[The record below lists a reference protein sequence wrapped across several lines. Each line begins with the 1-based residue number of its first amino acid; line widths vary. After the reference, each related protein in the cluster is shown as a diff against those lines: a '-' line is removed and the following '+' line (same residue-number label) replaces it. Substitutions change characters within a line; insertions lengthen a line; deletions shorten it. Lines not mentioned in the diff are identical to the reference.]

1 MAALKKVVLTGEKFY
16 ENIVR
21 PVLGDVVPGENYTNG
36 LAGEF
41 TVLDD
46 VSQSAKILDI
56 TPVSNILQR
65 RDASCEIEY
74 SALASGNVRRIEVS
88 ELYGATKFCRQDFYQ
103 GALKDWRNGD
113 TTFVT
118 KILGF
123 FKKAIKTDVISNM
136 YFGDITRN
144 DATNAT
150 YSTNKF
156 DGILTQY
163 RRYVAS
169 GAIPGAQTF
178 NVPNGDITPAN
189 AYAYLK
195 SLYDKQPAILNV
207 ALPFEKA
214 FYIDRVW
221 FDAYEEYLIATGATN
236 GEAVNYVQDGIKVRA
251 FKGIPI
257 FVNDFFGPVLAQI
270 TGAAAHFGVLT
281 FRGNFIFATDK
292 KYGEGPN
299 GDQALSVWYD
309 WDELTWKYLNVLK
322 AGTAIGAPELSSL
335 ALPA

>member
-1 MAALKKVVLTGEKFY
+1 MAALKKIVLTGTQFY

-21 PVLGDVVPGENYTNG
+21 PVLGDVVPDQNYTNG

-46 VSQSAKILDI
+46 VSSSAKVLDI

-65 RDASCEIEY
+65 RDASCEIKY
-74 SALASGNVRRIEVS
+74 APVASGGVRRIEVS
-88 ELYGATKFCRQDFYQ
+88 ELYGATKFCKQDFYQ
-103 GALKDWRNGD
+103 GALKDWRKGD

-123 FKKAIKTDVISNM
+123 FKRAIKTDVISNM
-136 YFGDITRN
+136 YFGDITRSESS
-144 DATNAT
+144 TAT

-156 DGILTQY
+156 DGILTFY
-163 RRYVAS
+163 RRYITA
-169 GAIPGAQTF
+169 GAIPAGQTF

-189 AYAYLK
+189 AQVYLK
-195 SLYDKQPAILNV
+195 SLYDRQPEILRVGLPMDKAI
-207 ALPFEKA
+207 
-214 FYIDRVW
+214 YIDRPW
-221 FDAYEEYLIATGATN
+221 YDAYEEYLIATGATN

-257 FVNDFFGPVLAQI
+257 FVNEFFAPVLGQI
-270 TGAAAHFGVLT
+270 SGAAAHFGVLT

-292 KYGEGPN
+292 MYGEGPN
-299 GDQALSVWYD
+299 GDQALVVWYD

-322 AGTAIGAPELSSL
+322 GGTQISAPELSSI